1 MRGAAALPL
10 RRGAAAPGSVVAS
23 LAATASTATNTI
35 PKGIEHMERKRVVR
49 GARGRAAEP
58 KGVEHVV
65 GEVEG
70 SGAAEAL
77 AAGAEGPGSGLL
89 PGRNREQSDGC
100 MVYIRMMSLVLCG
113 LVKIW

>member
-1 MRGAAALPL
+1 MERERVVRGA
-10 RRGAAAPGSVVAS
+10 RGRAS
-23 LAATASTATNTI
+23 E
-35 PKGIEHMERKRVVR
+35 PKGVEHVVR

-65 GEVEG
+65 VVRGARGRAVKPKGVEHVVGEVVG
-70 SGAAEAL
+70 SRAAEAL

-100 MVYIRMMSLVLCG
+100 RVYIRRMSLVLCG
-113 LVKIW
+113 RVKVW